1 MLVLICGV
9 VVARCDTVAIF
20 VRCQYCW
27 EHCRMSTNIMSLHD
41 GDNSSLDINYDN
53 ACLLVTTLLLLM
65 MMLVLL
71 YKSDI
76 DCINNGLVET
86 HF

>member
-1 MLVLICGV
+1 
-9 VVARCDTVAIF
+9 
-20 VRCQYCW
+20 
-27 EHCRMSTNIMSLHD
+27 MSTNIMSLHD